1 MPAPYS
7 REGRRANGERLHDSN
22 SRNSTRGMV
31 TRWLDG
37 VSVATTSTTTTTTQF
52 SRAGTLREV
61 VTRTRASE
69 AVFQTYS
76 QEVRDLFS
84 IPTPAITRSPRRPA
98 PTFHFE
104 PLSAFDS
111 YDTTPNS
118 SALPSPS
125 QQVSS
130 SRAPNRETQ
139 LAQVSTRLST
149 LRHLENL
156 STASFV
162 PGEGYNRSPSA
173 SGRIATG
180 GAQRVFSAG
189 EVTQRTLGDIAPG
202 ETDAIRNFWAEIG
215 TEEHGGQDGE
225 YSYVAVGGGIDA
237 GGVTPEGEEEGEEEE
252 EEEENEINYPLE
264 YPDITQISAVPPP
277 WSDDS
282 SSTSSESSLSSGGLT
297 DWDLTTLPQQFLEWD
312 VLAERVE
319 EEARDA
325 DFMRENPLHLTNQIA
340 VLGAPF
346 PLTWVDTAL
355 APFVFP
361 TSPATEVP
369 SIFAQFPPGIL
380 SPDPLTQFQ
389 ELENWTRHNLAQY
402 SRLLSTSTSASTS
415 STLPHDTLPVSPGV
429 PWDPTA
435 ADSTACPICY
445 ENQITREFPC
455 SVPNAQHGLCGPCF
469 VEYEGYC
476 TDVVRCPLC
485 RHEFFGSQ
493 VVAVGP
499 MVGAGRR
506 REEAEGEGE
515 EGVGGDERSEVRSE
529 AEGEVDGEYE
539 TVDEEEIEFYMGGQR
554 L

>member
-1 MPAPYS
+1 MSAPYS
-7 REGRRANGERLHDSN
+7 REGRRANGERLRDSN
-22 SRNSTRGMV
+22 SRNSTGRMV
-31 TRWLDG
+31 SRWLDG
-37 VSVATTSTTTTTTQF
+37 VSIATTSTTTTTQF

-84 IPTPAITRSPRRPA
+84 IPTPAITRSSSRPA

-104 PLSAFDS
+104 PRSAFDS
-111 YDTTPNS
+111 YDTTPSN

-130 SRAPNRETQ
+130 SRVPNRETQ

-156 STASFV
+156 TTASSV
-162 PGEGYNRSPSA
+162 PGEGYTISSSVPERVA
-173 SGRIATG
+173 AG
-180 GAQRVFSAG
+180 GVQRVFTAG
-189 EVTQRTLGDIAPG
+189 AGTQRTLGDMAPG
-202 ETDAIRNFWAEIG
+202 ETDAIRSFWAEIG

-225 YSYVAVGGGIDA
+225 YSYVAVGGGADA

-252 EEEENEINYPLE
+252 EEEEEENEINYPLE
-264 YPDITQISAVPPP
+264 YPEITQISAVPPP

-297 DWDLTTLPQQFLEWD
+297 GWDLTTLPQQFLEWD
-312 VLAERVE
+312 ASAERAE

-325 DFMRENPLHLTNQIA
+325 DFMREYPLHLTNQIA
-340 VLGAPF
+340 ALGSPF
-346 PLTWVDTAL
+346 PLTWADTTL

-361 TSPATEVP
+361 TSPAREVP
-369 SIFAQFPPGIL
+369 SIFAQFAPGIP
-380 SPDPLTQFQ
+380 SPSPLTQSQ
-389 ELENWTRHNLAQY
+389 ELENWIRHNLAEF
-402 SRLLSTSTSASTS
+402 SPLPSTS

-435 ADSTACPICY
+435 TDSIACPICY
-445 ENQITREFPC
+445 ENQVTREFPC

-469 VEYEGYC
+469 VEYEGHC

-506 REEAEGEGE
+506 REEEGEGEE
-515 EGVGGDERSEVRSE
+515 EGVGGDERFEVGSEVGS
-529 AEGEVDGEYE
+529 EVDGEHE
-539 TVDEEEIEFYMGGQR
+539 IVDEEEEIEFYMGGYR